1 MTLGRQFLDTERQ
14 KNTWKVTVFVSS
26 ITFLKKSQACLTT
39 RGFANLFEQFA
50 RKLATKLQI
59 IKIDP
64 YVPLISMIQF
74 TFLIGWS
81 KVAEGLLNP
90 FGDDDDD
97 FEMNYIIDRNLQVS
111 SRSFRNNFVAIH

>member
-1 MTLGRQFLDTERQ
+1 MPAKWSMGLIMSARKQGRVKSEQAVQLLF
-14 KNTWKVTVFVSS
+14 S
-26 ITFLKKSQACLTT
+26 KSQACLTT